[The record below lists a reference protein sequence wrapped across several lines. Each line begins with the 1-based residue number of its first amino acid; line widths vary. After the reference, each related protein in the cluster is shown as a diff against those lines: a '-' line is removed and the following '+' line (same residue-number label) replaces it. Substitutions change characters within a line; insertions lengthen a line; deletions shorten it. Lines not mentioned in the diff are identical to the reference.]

1 MISMHLII
9 DVCAGGLLLATFM
22 MIGQVRLRRMLFY
35 FAVASFFLAGLGAS
49 ISLLRGDHLPYLG
62 AIATIIF
69 KVILIPL
76 FIAYT
81 ARRIP
86 SSYQLRSYLRPSSM
100 YFLFA
105 FALIVSGLIV
115 RNLPLNFQ
123 EDVAFQ
129 DVFFFRSLVFI
140 SVGLIM
146 SGISLLITRKD
157 LFSQVLG
164 LMTMENGIAAFALV
178 ALDSLPLFLEMGIFF
193 VIMISAL
200 ILGILTEKVH
210 EVYAVGDTDI
220 LSELVD

>member
-1 MISMHLII
+1 MHIII
-9 DVCAGGLLLATFM
+9 DVFAGGLLLATFM

-49 ISLLRGDHLPYLG
+49 IALLRGDHLPYLG

-69 KVILIPL
+69 KVILIPA
-76 FIAYT
+76 FIAYI
-81 ARRIP
+81 AKKIP
-86 SSYQLRSYLRPSSM
+86 SSYQLRSYLRPSST

-105 FALIVSGLIV
+105 LALIVSGLIV

-123 EDVAFQ
+123 EDIPLK
-129 DVFFFRSLVFI
+129 DVFFFRSLAFI

-146 SGISLLITRKD
+146 SGILLLIIRKD

-178 ALDSLPLFLEMGIFF
+178 ALGNLPLFLEMGIFL
-193 VIMISAL
+193 VIMISAV
-200 ILGILTEKVH
+200 ILGFLTEKVH
-210 EVYAVGDTDI
+210 EVYRVGDTAM
-220 LSELVD
+220 LEELID